1 MSKMDILEAKNGKG
15 KRMLPKLL
23 AGVADLKK
31 IILAFLIFILI
42 IGFVYADAEEFAE
55 AKKLIDAKTP
65 CSSLN
70 EKQLE
75 YIGDYLMEQ
84 MHPGE
89 AHKVMDKM
97 MGGEGSESLRLIHIA
112 MAKRIY
118 CNDAS
123 SAANYGMMGYG
134 MMGSGF
140 GKNDY
145 GGMMNMMWGS
155 NFGYGMMG
163 SGYGYWG
170 LLNFLSFVLV
180 IGLII
185 LVYLWIIKLW
195 KQINKKER

>member
-1 MSKMDILEAKNGKG
+1 
-15 KRMLPKLL
+15 
-23 AGVADLKK
+23 
-31 IILAFLIFILI
+31 
-42 IGFVYADAEEFAE
+42 
-55 AKKLIDAKTP
+55 
-65 CSSLN
+65 
-70 EKQLE
+70 
-75 YIGDYLMEQ
+75 
-84 MHPGE
+84 
-89 AHKVMDKM
+89 
-97 MGGEGSESLRLIHIA
+97 
-112 MAKRIY
+112 
-118 CNDAS
+118 
-123 SAANYGMMGYG
+123 MMGYG